1 MKRGIPTIKQSISM
15 HKANNY
21 FEVIVG
27 TFVLGCAA
35 FFLFNSL
42 KSTKVSATGGYHL
55 IAKFENID
63 GLASGSDVKIS
74 GVKIGTVENQFLDE
88 KNFRATLKIMIN
100 PNVKLPTD
108 SSAKVSSEGLLGS
121 KYLSIT
127 PGGDENLL
135 KEGEEIQFTQ
145 SSVNFEDLLGKFI
158 FSNVDKANNK
168 KVEANEK

>member
-27 TFVLGCAA
+27 TFVLGCAV

-63 GLASGSDVKIS
+63 GIVSGSDVKIS

-127 PGGDENLL
+127 PGGDENVL